1 MKRIKEK
8 VKKMIDLD
16 DKNLIAKYDKSNQ
29 LEIMED
35 WANFVREAREKSMNF
50 EIPQSFQWKNKVI
63 NFKKPANI
71 IICGMGGSA
80 IAGDY
85 VARLFER
92 ELKIPLIISRDYYL
106 PAFVDENS
114 LIICIS
120 YSGNTEETL
129 SRYLDALQKG
139 SMIIAISSSGAL
151 EEFSEAIGIPH
162 LKIREGIP
170 PRSSLPLIY
179 ISLITLLEKLNIVSN
194 IVQDIQETEEILEKL
209 ALEYAPTVSTASNM
223 AKNIAYG
230 LFNTLPIFLG
240 NTIYSP
246 VAYRAKCE
254 FNENSKIVALN
265 EDIPEHN
272 HNGIVVFD
280 NPNRTLNDVAFV
292 FFRGKEESKPIK
304 IRIEEI
310 KKLATERT
318 EKVLEIYSQGESTLA
333 KQLSSTYLID
343 FVSIY
348 LAILYEVDPTVTPSI
363 DKLKGV
369 LKKSLNMVENFRKQ
383 ILK

>member
-1 MKRIKEK
+1 
-8 VKKMIDLD
+8 MIDLD
-16 DKNLIAKYDKSNQ
+16 EKNLIAKYDKSNQ
-29 LEIMED
+29 LGIMED
-35 WANFVREAREKSMNF
+35 WAKFVHEAREKSLKF
-50 EIPQSFQWKNKVI
+50 EIPQSFQWKDRL
-63 NFKKPANI
+63 FKFKEPTNV

-85 VARLFER
+85 VARLFEK
-92 ELKIPLIISRDYYL
+92 ELRIPLIVSRDYYL
-106 PAFVDENS
+106 PSFVDENS
-114 LIICIS
+114 LVICIS

-151 EEFSEAIGIPH
+151 EEFSKATRVPH
-162 LKIREGIP
+162 LKIKEGIP

-179 ISLITLLEKLNIVSN
+179 ITLITLLEKLNIVPS
-194 IVQDIQETEEILEKL
+194 IAEDIIETEKLLRKL
-209 ALEYAPTVSTASNM
+209 ALEYAPVISTDDNVP
-223 AKNIAYG
+223 KKIAYG

-254 FNENSKIVALN
+254 FNENSKIIALS
-265 EDIPEHN
+265 EEIPEHN

-280 NPNRTLNDVAFV
+280 NPDRALNDVAFV
-292 FFRGKEESKPIK
+292 FFREKEESKPLK
-304 IRIEEI
+304 IRIEEV

-318 EKVLEIYSQGESTLA
+318 EKVLEIYSQGKSILA

-348 LAILYEVDPTVTPSI
+348 LAILYEVDPTITPSI
-363 DKLKGV
+363 DKLKEV
-369 LKKSLNMVENFRKQ
+369 LKKNLNTLEDVKKQ

>member
-1 MKRIKEK
+1 
-8 VKKMIDLD
+8 MIDLD

-29 LEIMED
+29 LGIMED
-35 WANFVREAREKSMNF
+35 WAKFVNEAREESLKFN
-50 EIPQSFQWKNKVI
+50 IPRSFQWKDKI
-63 NFKKPANI
+63 FKFKEPTNV

-85 VARLFER
+85 VARLFEKD
-92 ELKIPLIISRDYYL
+92 LKIPLIISRDYYL
-106 PAFVDENS
+106 PSFVDENS
-114 LIICIS
+114 LVICIS

-129 SRYLDALQKG
+129 ARYLNALQKG
-139 SMIIAISSSGAL
+139 SMIITISSSGDL
-151 EEFSEAIGIPH
+151 EEFSKTIGVPH
-162 LKIREGIP
+162 LNIKEGLP

-179 ISLITLLEKLNIVSN
+179 ITLITILEKLNIVPN
-194 IVQDIQETEEILEKL
+194 IAEDIIETENLLRKL
-209 ALEYAPTVSTASNM
+209 ALEYSSSISTEDNVP
-223 AKNIAYG
+223 KKIAYG

-265 EDIPEHN
+265 EEIPEHN
-272 HNGIVVFD
+272 HNSIVVFD
-280 NPNRTLNDVAFV
+280 NPDRALNDVAFV
-292 FFRGKEESKPIK
+292 FFRDKEESKPLK

-310 KKLATERT
+310 KKLASDRT
-318 EKVLEIYSQGESTLA
+318 EKVLEIYSQGKSILA

-348 LAILYEVDPTVTPSI
+348 LAILYEIDPTITPSI
-363 DKLKGV
+363 DKLKAV
-369 LKKSLNMVENFRKQ
+369 LKKNLNMLEDVKKKIFK
-383 ILK
+383 